1 MPRPGIHTKSV
12 RAKRGAHQLVR
23 LAASLLLLIVAADAA
38 AERLP
43 VKAYTVESGLAH
55 NRVKRIVQDSRGFLW
70 FCTAAGLSRFDGYQ
84 FISYGVDEGLAALS
98 LNDILETDDG
108 VYWIAT
114 NSDGIVRFD
123 LRPEIAGAPRS
134 LESRLTAYSASGEPV
149 TNRVNVLHE
158 DRSGMLWAGTDG
170 GLFRLNERATE
181 KQLQPVPLGIPSH
194 ADIQV
199 QVWAIVE
206 DRAGNLWIGTQ
217 FGLVRRLSDG
227 RMIHYA
233 IRPSVDDDQVAA
245 VVIDADGSLWIGHR
259 AGLFHFKPGPESD
272 ENNAAGWRR
281 PPANTRHYTTVDGLD
296 NNTVLAVRRTSDG
309 SIWVRTFGPGLTEF
323 DGQTFRTYVVGERLG
338 DTLSSL
344 TEDREGNLWLG
355 TKALGALKVI
365 RNGWTTYA
373 EADGLGESVAS
384 VVENHAGELYVNSS
398 GWRLSRF
405 DGTRFS
411 TVRLRLPEAVSD
423 SSWRDVNGIL
433 QDHAGE
439 WWIAARQG
447 LFRFP
452 KVERFDDLAHTPP
465 MAVYTIKDGLATSD
479 VTRLFED
486 SRGDIW
492 IGSWVQAREP
502 LVRWERASGRFHRY
516 SQADGVRPFVSALVF
531 QEDKAG
537 DIWIGFREEGVL
549 RYRAGRFTAI
559 GPDKGLPAGSVN
571 SMYFDPAGH
580 LWLTVGRKGLCRI
593 DHPEADD
600 PHVVTY
606 TTKDGLATNFVIHVT
621 GDAAGRIYVTH
632 MRGIDRLD
640 PSSSAIKHYST
651 ADGLPGSEYKMAF
664 RDRGGALWFCTTTG
678 IARFMPADEPRVSV
692 SPTLIGALR
701 ISGVPYSVSALGERA
716 VSGLRLKPAQNNIQV
731 DFFALGFRA
740 GETHRYQYKLEGAAG
755 DWSTP
760 ATRRSVDFANL
771 APGGYRFLARTVSA
785 EGIPATS
792 TASVAFE
799 ILPPVWRRSWFLA
812 LAASILG
819 SLTIAFARYRYQ
831 RLKALRESENRFRTL
846 AETASDAI
854 ITIDEESRIVFV
866 NRAAETVFG
875 YTREEM
881 LGARLT
887 MLMPADMRD
896 SHLSGFSRYQQI
908 GQRNISWEAAA
919 VPGLRKDGKEIP
931 LEISFAEFRRNNQRF
946 FTGIARDVT
955 ERKRAEEAL
964 RRSREERLAEL
975 ERVRKRI
982 ATDLH
987 DDVGS
992 TLTRISLLSEVVR
1005 RQVGAIDTSVDG
1017 PLSGIASLSRE
1028 LVSSMSDIVWAIN
1041 PTKDHLSDLSRRM
1054 RQFVSDVCTARQIA
1068 FRFHT
1073 PSSDDDLTVGANLR
1087 REVFLLFKEAV
1098 NNMVRHSA
1106 CTEADLEFRVDERAL
1121 MLRVS
1126 DNGRGFDTAVVA
1138 AGHGLRSMRERTEAL
1153 GGHLDVLSRPG
1164 RGTTLSFA
1172 IPFADH
1178 RRSTV
1183 AETVPGLAPHE
1194 YVGTD
1199 AGTHT

>member
-1 MPRPGIHTKSV
+1 M
-12 RAKRGAHQLVR
+12 RGVHHIFR
-23 LAASLLLLIVAADAA
+23 LAASLLLLAVAVDAT

-43 VKAYTVESGLAH
+43 VKAYTIESGLAH

-70 FCTAAGLSRFDGYQ
+70 FCTAGGLSRFDGYQ
-84 FISYGVDEGLAALS
+84 FTNYGLDEGLTALS
-98 LNDILETDDG
+98 LNDFLETADG

-123 LRPEIAGAPRS
+123 LRGETAGAARPI
-134 LESRLTAYSASGEPV
+134 ESRLTVYPVSGEPV
-149 TNRVNVLHE
+149 TNRVNVLYK
-158 DRSGMLWAGTDG
+158 DRGGMLWAGTDG
-170 GLFRLNERATE
+170 GLFRLNEPAAE
-181 KQLQPVPLGIPSH
+181 KTLQPVTLSIPSH
-194 ADIQV
+194 AEIQV
-199 QVWAIVE
+199 PVWAIVE
-206 DRAGNLWIGTQ
+206 DSAGNLWIGTK
-217 FGLVRRLSDG
+217 FGLVRRLSNG

-233 IRPSVDDDQVAA
+233 IQRSVDDDEVAA
-245 VVIDADGSLWIGHR
+245 VMIDADGTLWIGHR
-259 AGLFHFKPGPESD
+259 AGLFHFKPGSESD
-272 ENNAAGWRR
+272 ENTADGWRR
-281 PPANTRHYTTVDGLD
+281 LPSDARHYTTADGLD
-296 NNTVLAVRRTSDG
+296 NNTVLAVHQASDG
-309 SIWVRTFGPGLTEF
+309 RIWIRTFGPGLTQF
-323 DGQTFRTYVVGERLG
+323 DGRTFRTYAVGERLG
-338 DTLSSL
+338 DTIGSF

-355 TKALGALKVI
+355 TKALGALKVM
-365 RNGWTTYA
+365 RNGWTTYG

-384 VVENHAGELYVNSS
+384 IVENHDGELYVNSS

-405 DGTRFS
+405 DGARFS
-411 TVRLRLPEAVSD
+411 TVRLRFPKAVSD
-423 SSWRDVNGIL
+423 ASWRDVNGIL

-452 KVERFDDLAHTPP
+452 KVNRFEDLARIPP
-465 MAVYTIKDGLATSD
+465 LAVYTTNDGLATSD

-492 IGSWVQAREP
+492 IGSWVQAPEP
-502 LVRWERASGRFHRY
+502 LVRWERATGRFHRY
-516 SQADGVRPFVSALVF
+516 SQADGLRPFVSALVF
-531 QEDKAG
+531 QEDRAG

-571 SMYFDPAGH
+571 SMYFDPAGR

-600 PHVVTY
+600 PRVVTY
-606 TTKDGLATNFVIHVT
+606 STRDGLASDFVVHVT
-621 GDAAGRIYVTH
+621 GDRAGRVYVTH

-640 PSSSAIKHYST
+640 PATLAIKHYST

-678 IARFMPADEPRVSV
+678 IARFMPADDERVSL
-692 SPTLIGALR
+692 SPILIGALR
-701 ISGVPYSVSALGERA
+701 VSGVPYPVSALGERA
-716 VSGLRLKPAQNNIQV
+716 VSGLRLKPNQNNIQV
-731 DFFALGFRA
+731 DFFALGFSA
-740 GETHRYQYKLEGAAG
+740 GETLRYQYKLEGAAT
-755 DWSTP
+755 DWSGP

-771 APGGYRFLARTVSA
+771 APGVYRFLARTVSA
-785 EGIPATS
+785 EGIPGAS

-819 SLTIAFARYRYQ
+819 SLTIAFARYRYE
-831 RLKALRESENRFRTL
+831 RLNALRESENRFRTL

-854 ITIDEESRIVFV
+854 ITIDDESRIVFV

-881 LGARLT
+881 LGATLT
-887 MLMPADMRD
+887 MLMPGKMRD
-896 SHLSGFSRYQQI
+896 RHLSGFSQYRQT
-908 GQRNISWEAAA
+908 GRRNISWEVAA
-919 VPGLRKDGKEIP
+919 VPGLRKDGQEIP
-931 LEISFAEFRRNNQRF
+931 LEISFAEFTRNNQRF

-964 RRSREERLAEL
+964 RKSREERLTEL

-1005 RQVGAIDTSVDG
+1005 RQVGPIDTSLDG
-1017 PLSGIASLSRE
+1017 SLSGIASLSRE
-1028 LVSSMSDIVWAIN
+1028 LVSSMSDIVWAVN

-1068 FRFHT
+1068 FRFNT
-1073 PSSDDDLTVGANLR
+1073 PSSERDITVGANLR

-1098 NNMVRHSA
+1098 NNMVRHSE
-1106 CTEADLEFRVDERAL
+1106 CTEADLEFRADERAL

-1126 DNGRGFDTAVVA
+1126 DNGRGFDPSTVA

-1153 GGHLDVLSRPG
+1153 GGHLDVRSGPG
-1164 RGTTLSFA
+1164 TGTTLRFV

-1178 RRSTV
+1178 PRSTATQSV
-1183 AETVPGLAPHE
+1183 RTASPHE
-1194 YVGTD
+1194 YVATD
-1199 AGTHT
+1199 PRAQT